1 MKEEFLNKRLNE
13 RREQNAFRHLK
24 LPAQKIDFCSND
36 YLGISA
42 RRMISVDGELVSHG
56 STGSRLLS
64 GNYSLI
70 EETEAIIAAFHQ
82 AEAGLIFNSGYD
94 ANLGLLSCVAQRGDA
109 IIYDYLC
116 HASIRDGIRLSFA
129 HSFSFEHNDLNDL
142 EKKLRLAE
150 GNRFVVTESL
160 FSMDG
165 DMAPI
170 SPIVELCKKYSASL
184 IVDEAHATGVVGD
197 RGEGLIQQ
205 LGLEAD
211 CFARVHTFG
220 KAVGC
225 HGAIV
230 LGSSG
235 LRNYLIN
242 FCRPLIFSTAPPGTS
257 IAAIKKSYE
266 IFPLL
271 RQEREHLKHLAT
283 VFKQSTAPFEKLPG
297 DSAIQGL
304 IIPGNDEVKSV
315 AAILQQRNFDV
326 RPILYPT
333 VPKGKERLRIVLH
346 AFNSVEELS
355 ELFNCV
361 KC

>member
-13 RREQNAFRHLK
+13 RREQNAFRQLK

-42 RRMISVDGELVSHG
+42 RRMISVDRELVSHG

-94 ANLGLLSCVAQRGDA
+94 ANLGLLSCVAQRGDT

-225 HGAIV
+225 HGANDGAFIHYFIEV
-230 LGSSG
+230 MLDIEAGDICHEFFIGGITVVHCFRFSLHSG
-235 LRNYLIN
+235 MDMVEKCIDMIHLNIIAGA
-242 FCRPLIFSTAPPGTS
+242 FHG
-257 IAAIKKSYE
+257 AAIGMAHHYDQLRTQYPYS
-266 IFPLL
+266 IF
-271 RQEREHLKHLAT
+271 H
-283 VFKQSTAPFEKLPG
+283 TANGIEAG
-297 DSAIQGL
+297 DIAGKPDAENIAQAL
-304 IIPGNDEVKSV
+304 VK
-315 AAILQQRNFDV
+315 N
-326 RPILYPT
+326 
-333 VPKGKERLRIVLH
+333 
-346 AFNSVEELS
+346 EL
-355 ELFNCV
+355 
-361 KC
+361 